1 VVTRSTFGSSVLR
14 TAQPSALPRDL
25 GPLRTQDTLE
35 PLVADGDHVTTASG
49 ARRYPVREGLV
60 FMGYSAPDETLIEE
74 TMEEERRWQGTPE
87 RVHLDEEFLRTS
99 APRAVDLVNLLKRLT
114 GKRAG
119 LKAVE
124 LGSGSGWVSWLLDRG
139 GFDTWMVDFE
149 PNSLYSGWLYDSETL
164 GPGRRIVADAR
175 YAPFADESFDVVLLK
190 EFAHHVEDTQRLFAE
205 ANRLLKHGGLLLLL
219 EPMKSVWRTV
229 HELRHPD
236 SHKGHRVTFLDRYL
250 LQLRQQGFRRR
261 HLSFAYHHE
270 PRRAIIR
277 RLQDRAARNVAGMRP
292 NRSVFTALHFRL
304 LGGGSMVYVGEKARR
319 VAPPARPE
327 FRQIEISRLALT
339 PQDREA
345 WRGCRALVERAA
357 ERLL

>member
-1 VVTRSTFGSSVLR
+1 VTAHPTS
-14 TAQPSALPRDL
+14 LPRDL

-35 PLVADGDHVTTASG
+35 PLVADGDRVATASG
-49 ARRYPVREGLV
+49 ARSYPFREGLI
-60 FMGYSAPDETLIEE
+60 FMGYSARDEKLIKE
-74 TMEEERRWQGTPE
+74 TMEEERKWQGTPQ

-99 APRAVDLVNLLKRLT
+99 APRAVDLVRLLERMT

-119 LKAVE
+119 LKALE

-175 YAPFADESFDVVLLK
+175 YAPFADESFDLVLLK
-190 EFAHHVEDTQRLFAE
+190 EFAHHVEDSQRLFAE
-205 ANRLLKHGGLLLLL
+205 VNRVLKQGGLLALL
-219 EPMKSVWRTV
+219 EPTKSVWLTLYG
-229 HELRHPD
+229 LRHPD
-236 SHKGHRVTFLDRYL
+236 PHAGHSLKFLDHYL
-250 LQLRQQGFRRR
+250 LQLHKQGFRRR
-261 HLSFAYHHE
+261 HLSFAYHGE

-277 RLQDRAARNVAGMRP
+277 KLQERAARNVEGMRH
-292 NRSVFTALHFRL
+292 NRSVFTALQVRL
-304 LGGGSMVYVGEKARR
+304 LGGGQMVYVGEKARS

-327 FRQIEISRLALT
+327 FRQIETSRLILT
-339 PQDREA
+339 PQDRDA
-345 WRGCRALVERAA
+345 WRGCAALVERAA